1 MDLSGL
7 IFFNEDSMQVSPE
20 DDLLSETE
28 AATLLR
34 QKPRTLTIWRSRGK
48 GPNYIKLGRSVF
60 YRRQVIID
68 FIASCER
75 KAVA

>member
-7 IFFNEDSMQVSPE
+7 IFNEDSMQAFHP
-20 DDLLSETE
+20 DDLLSETD
-28 AATLLR
+28 AAAMLR